1 MRNEETQAWDWAV
14 TSKILDFSPLL
25 SLKLWSSSTYL
36 PWWKSLLLLSLSLFP
51 QRACSGTCSW
61 FPNELGLK
69 SAGHSSSIQKLLTS
83 QTSAPTTSHP
93 SSLFFSS
100 MLSVQLHS
108 PSLLY
113 LLFCHLLLLFLLVLL
128 PCNSHWHTH
137 LSAWLLLVLTSPCL
151 GPYTSSHAIQSQ
163 DYPSV
168 DLLANLSLIA
178 KCPESK
184 GAFGCSPLFPS
195 PLSPLTNRFFS
206 MIKQVLKVQLLHWH
220 F

>member
-1 MRNEETQAWDWAV
+1 
-14 TSKILDFSPLL
+14 
-25 SLKLWSSSTYL
+25 
-36 PWWKSLLLLSLSLFP
+36 
-51 QRACSGTCSW
+51 
-61 FPNELGLK
+61 
-69 SAGHSSSIQKLLTS
+69 
-83 QTSAPTTSHP
+83 
-93 SSLFFSS
+93 
-100 MLSVQLHS
+100 MLSAQLRS

-151 GPYTSSHAIQSQ
+151 GPYTSSHSIQSQ

-206 MIKQVLKVQLLHWH
+206 MIKQVLKVQLLHWQFRKTLLIYEEH
-220 F
+220 SPHEASLFHCNGPAFMYMANLESQCLENYNESKAVNVIFIATVCYTQVPRDFLGTFVSFTNSNIWVKVCKLTQEGFE